1 MALVGGGGAGNVA
14 GSNPAGTGTQLN
26 YIGRDP
32 THAYAYSGVI
42 AVPQATT
49 TLLEFQ
55 VGAEYV
61 RGILA
66 IQNGSG
72 SGDDISYEVL
82 LNSEVIV
89 TTRVETTDENDQ
101 FPLHLIFPPYSKV
114 QVTAYNISSGAGRDH
129 TAIFEGRVY
138 A

>member
-1 MALVGGGGAGNVA
+1 MPLVGGGGAGNIA

-32 THAYAYSGVI
+32 THAYAYSGVV

-61 RGILA
+61 KGILA

-82 LNSEVIV
+82 LDSQVIV
-89 TTRVETTDENDQ
+89 TCRVETTDENDL

-114 QVTAYNISSGAGRDH
+114 QVTAYNISSGTGRDH